1 MPLTFSDRVRR
12 ALKKE
17 PLNIKH
23 LKKLASMEEG
33 SSIIAI
39 AIFYAKCSVETIRV
53 LIKEGCGDVN
63 GKYLDKNALEWAWEW
78 VRLKGY
84 NIHYNIFDVLLQSGT
99 SELSI
104 SKLNYDGVFSNA
116 ERNIKI
122 IIIILRYFP
131 HQIIGLLKYSIS
143 YIEFLNKYKETFT
156 TKQIELLEFLFEKG
170 FQFRSS
176 RLLDDDYREPL
187 DNIFNNII
195 VNKNVIK
202 NSQRLFP
209 IELDPW
215 IKKFDSL
222 MKYKKNVEPKL
233 YPLYKVRMVYQ
244 AHFVK
249 EHFYKKDPSSIDY
262 LPTPLKNRID
272 QLPQVKYTVEGV
284 SAYPGG
290 EMEKNGMNPKT
301 ILQQEIIY
309 QVANMKIQDIFQEL
323 LGYFKM

>member
-1 MPLTFSDRVRR
+1 MPVKFSDRVMR

-39 AIFYAKCSVETIRV
+39 ATCTNCSVETLRV

-63 GKYLDKNALEWAWEW
+63 GTYKFKNETKTAIEYAFYRNYNLLDALLQAGANFILPDVYEIQFHHVNTIKKLETLLHYFPLQVNILLELVIQDHFLSSKYRKEEKFAIVKYL
-78 VRLKGY
+78 LKKGTEIYRSRPWY
-84 NIHYNIFDVLLQSGT
+84 NLNDLDLQEICVKKEKFKECEKLYPLLR
-99 SELSI
+99 
-104 SKLNYDGVFSNA
+104 K
-116 ERNIKI
+116 
-122 IIIILRYFP
+122 
-131 HQIIGLLKYSIS
+131 
-143 YIEFLNKYKETFT
+143 
-156 TKQIELLEFLFEKG
+156 
-170 FQFRSS
+170 
-176 RLLDDDYREPL
+176 
-187 DNIFNNII
+187 FN
-195 VNKNVIK
+195 
-202 NSQRLFP
+202 
-209 IELDPW
+209 
-215 IKKFDSL
+215 SL
-222 MKYKKNVEPKL
+222 MKYKKNVEPKIYL
-233 YPLYKVRMVYQ
+233 LYKVRMLYQ